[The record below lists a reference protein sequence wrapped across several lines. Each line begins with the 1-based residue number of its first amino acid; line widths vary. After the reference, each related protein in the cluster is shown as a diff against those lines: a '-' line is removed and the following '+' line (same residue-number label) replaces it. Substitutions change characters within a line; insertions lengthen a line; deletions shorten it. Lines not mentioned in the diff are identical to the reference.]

1 MGDPVRIV
9 DLAQDLIRL
18 SGFEIGDI
26 PIIFSGLRPGEKLIE
41 ELWEAGATVTPT
53 ASGDIVRID
62 EPSVPLA
69 DADAAIDELIAAA
82 VDGDGAGLA
91 RRLARLVPTFA
102 PPIDPGAAPAIEER
116 AEPSR
121 TVPFPGPRRS

>member
-1 MGDPVRIV
+1 MG
-9 DLAQDLIRL
+9 
-18 SGFEIGDI
+18 
-26 PIIFSGLRPGEKLIE
+26 
-41 ELWEAGATVTPT
+41 AGATVTPT

-102 PPIDPGAAPAIEER
+102 PRSTGRGAIEER

-121 TVPFPGPRRS
+121 TVPFPGPRQS